1 MSAERQVLCAPDVV
15 ARAAAAVAPDREQ
28 RWMLRQ
34 PRELRCSYAEEV
46 LGRPDEDVLAEAW
59 MLRQPR
65 KVRLSYLDEVVA
77 HQPDVPPEQRWMLKQ
92 DDKICRSYVREV
104 LEAPR

>member
-1 MSAERQVLCAPDVV
+1 MSAERQVLTAPDVV

-34 PRELRCSYAEEV
+34 PRDVRCSYAEEV
-46 LGRPDEDVLAEAW
+46 LGRPDEDLLAEAW

-65 KVRLSYLDEVVA
+65 AVRLSYLEEVVA

-92 DDKICRSYVREV
+92 DDRVCRSYVREV
-104 LEAPR
+104 LGDP